1 MLLYY
6 VYILYIIIVYIHIYI
21 LYTYNYYIIYMVI
34 GVLEYMGTR
43 QMQDSK
49 IFDIF

>member
-1 MLLYY
+1 M
-6 VYILYIIIVYIHIYI
+6 LYIFIIYYYYSIYTCIYI